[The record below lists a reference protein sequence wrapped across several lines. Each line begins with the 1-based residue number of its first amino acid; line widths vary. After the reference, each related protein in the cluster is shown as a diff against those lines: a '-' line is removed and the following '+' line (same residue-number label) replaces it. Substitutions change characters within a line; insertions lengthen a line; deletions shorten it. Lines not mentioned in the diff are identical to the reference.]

1 MVAVDLGTVPL
12 GHLRVIARIARIA
25 RIAVKRRT
33 P

>member
-25 RIAVKRRT
+25 VKRRT